1 MSLKI
6 SRLSTALG
14 AEITGVNL
22 SEVSDAEV
30 GEIKD
35 ALNENMVLFFPGQ
48 NISIDEH
55 VESGSKFGELEGHPN

>member
-30 GEIKD
+30 SEIKD

-48 NISIDEH
+48 KISID
-55 VESGSKFGELEGHPN
+55 

>member
-30 GEIKD
+30 SEIKGI
-35 ALNENMVLFFPGQ
+35 AN
-48 NISIDEH
+48 
-55 VESGSKFGELEGHPN
+55 GEEGYQSLEGLISRRYLV

>member
-14 AEITGVNL
+14 AEITDVNL

-30 GEIKD
+30 SEIKD
-35 ALNENMVLFFPGQ
+35 ALNENMVLFFPG
-48 NISIDEH
+48 
-55 VESGSKFGELEGHPN
+55 FML

>member
-30 GEIKD
+30 SEIKD
-35 ALNENMVLFFPGQ
+35 ALNENMVLFFPG
-48 NISIDEH
+48 
-55 VESGSKFGELEGHPN
+55 FML